1 MAPGGRHG
9 HHLIIE
15 EPEDFYRICFAQTR
29 APSSTSCLTRKLG
42 LLDLTKTDYLLHWSN
57 LGFSENNVFFPQ
69 EAWLV
74 TEESKVLEWNML
86 AADNQQANFRTDL
99 ASAPSIAAKTLE
111 EMATTRC
118 DQAGIL
124 SLDFGICTTS
134 REKISASGIV
144 NILGRSKW
152 KKFVVFGLFV
162 TINPETFH

>member
-15 EPEDFYRICFAQTR
+15 EPEDFYRICFAETR
-29 APSSTSCLTRKLG
+29 TPLNPSSTSCLTRKLG
-42 LLDLTKTDYLLHWSN
+42 LLGLTKTDYLLHWSN

-86 AADNQQANFRTDL
+86 AADNQQADFRTDL

-111 EMATTRC
+111 EKMATTRC

-124 SLDFGICTTS
+124 SLGFGICTTS
-134 REKISASGIV
+134 REKISASLIKV
-144 NILGRSKW
+144 EL
-152 KKFVVFGLFV
+152 
-162 TINPETFH
+162 